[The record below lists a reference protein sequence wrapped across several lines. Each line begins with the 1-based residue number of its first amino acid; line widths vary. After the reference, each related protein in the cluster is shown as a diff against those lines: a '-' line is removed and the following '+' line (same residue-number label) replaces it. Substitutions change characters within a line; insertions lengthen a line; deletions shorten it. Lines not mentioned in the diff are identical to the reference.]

1 MFFFFFFCIGSIFS
15 QTILF
20 GWHSEYQHLWAYNLP
35 SQLHVQ
41 WEKDSCFLDALVL
54 LSGMSISV
62 KQFGLCAH
70 LWANHSNKWV
80 LCSGQAYHMPSC
92 GVKPTQT
99 RCHERRQWMA
109 SQQKSGPDTRKCVC
123 VCWGGSWWTGKIC
136 LHSFQGYR
144 KSSALLYPRI
154 SSPSSSYIII
164 ISIWLTGWLSL
175 SRMFSSLG
183 FQALPPST
191 CLCSSLTAALPD
203 PFLSLTVSVRTQS
216 ENMQVIQT
224 EKLWYEE
231 LFNTSVS
238 FYILEKVAKRRS
250 RRGL

>member
-1 MFFFFFFCIGSIFS
+1 MSA
-15 QTILF
+15 L
-20 GWHSEYQHLWAYNLP
+20 LWPGLSHA
-35 SQLHVQ
+35 QL
-41 WEKDSCFLDALVL
+41 W
-54 LSGMSISV
+54 
-62 KQFGLCAH
+62 
-70 LWANHSNKWV
+70 
-80 LCSGQAYHMPSC
+80 GQAYSDQMSREKTVD
-92 GVKPTQT
+92 GFPTKIRTWYQ
-99 RCHERRQWMA
+99 EL
-109 SQQKSGPDTRKCVC
+109 CVC
-123 VCWGGSWWTGKIC
+123 VGGSWWTGKIC